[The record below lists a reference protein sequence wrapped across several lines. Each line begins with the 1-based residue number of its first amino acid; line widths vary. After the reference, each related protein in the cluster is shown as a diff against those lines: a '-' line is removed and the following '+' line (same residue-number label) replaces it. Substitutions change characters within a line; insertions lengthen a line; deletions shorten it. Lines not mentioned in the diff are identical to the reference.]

1 MLGSGLRVAGGV
13 VRFPAHR
20 GEACDAWA
28 TRRFLTVRAGQ
39 VEGRLGYGGAMA
51 TSVWAG
57 DSKHTASGCLC
68 SDGQI
73 QQIAQGSAD
82 SIADWIRSTASE
94 RGIHPHRGAVDIF
107 ADAVSRLSDAAVDL
121 DAVEETLIALR
132 GAGVITSFQR
142 GLLQVGY
149 LR

>member
-1 MLGSGLRVAGGV
+1 
-13 VRFPAHR
+13 
-20 GEACDAWA
+20 
-28 TRRFLTVRAGQ
+28 
-39 VEGRLGYGGAMA
+39 MA

-57 DSKHTASGCLC
+57 DSKHTSAGCVC

-73 QQIAQGSAD
+73 QQIANGSSA
-82 SIADWIRSTASE
+82 SIAEWVRSTASE
-94 RGIHPHRGAVDIF
+94 RGIHPHRGPVDTF
-107 ADAVSRLSDAAVDL
+107 ADAVSRLSDAEVDL